1 MQLYDEM
8 MAALQEWDKELFLG
22 VVKGG
27 LDRGITALDMGK
39 EELRPLAREIFER
52 FQQKEIIF
60 PEFLLMSDA
69 IQDGFAFLIPL
80 IKELRIGK
88 GNREK
93 VVLGVIE
100 GDIHD
105 IGKNIVKV
113 ALEVEGFDVIDL
125 GCNVPIVNFVEAA
138 GASGAQIVGSS
149 SLMTPTLMNME
160 VLENELSRAGLKGR
174 VRTII
179 GGEATSQEFAD
190 KIGADLWGKDAV
202 DGVEKI
208 KELLLK

>member
-8 MAALQEWDKELFLG
+8 TAALQEWDKELFLE

-27 LDRGITALDMGK
+27 LDRGLSALDMGK
-39 EELRPLAREIFER
+39 EELRPLAKEIFEK

-69 IQDGFAFLIPL
+69 IQEGFAFLIPL
-80 IKELRIGK
+80 IKEARLQQANLG
-88 GNREK
+88 K

-105 IGKNIVKV
+105 IGKSIVKV
-113 ALEVEGFDVIDL
+113 ALEVEGFEVIDL
-125 GCNVPIVNFVEAA
+125 GCNVPILNFVEAA
-138 GASGAQIVGSS
+138 RESGAQIVGSS

-160 VLENELSRAGLKGR
+160 VLENELSRAGLKGK

-190 KIGADLWGKDAV
+190 KIGADLWGRDAV
-202 DGVEKI
+202 DGIEKI